1 MSRSA
6 RKIPG
11 WTLAAAASVA
21 VHAVLVGAFGWL
33 AYQSL
38 HEREALARA
47 AEAQWPEVLVPI
59 ELPALAEGTLLS
71 TREPDARGVVPELNG
86 GSATPRVDTGVAG
99 AGGDVTVDKP
109 AVNFSDGDERMRLS
123 PDLLSRIDR
132 DQLHR
137 IDAARVRQSWE
148 DRRATTN
155 PMELTFIA
163 SGPGTLEERR
173 KLAAANPSRGALQA
187 PAAGVTGADLG
198 APPRDDGSDVRSKLG
213 GDRLGSIARASG
225 VGLLRAAPGVDH
237 RASAPVASARPDVT
251 QAPVAVN
258 ANDRG
263 RTKDDVDT
271 EQEVA
276 TTVRSLVHASTAG
289 GKVDGEGRGGSGGGG
304 DPGAGGKSGSGSTTR
319 ALGIG
324 EGATFDIDTGDP
336 RLQPWFR
343 QIKAKIHPLWANAF
357 PKSALLD
364 LKQGT
369 VILMVTVFADGR
381 VGAVS
386 TYRPSGIPEFDHNCA
401 DAVRRANP
409 LPAIPSSLGV
419 TRINIMMPFRANNPI
434 IK

>member
-1 MSRSA
+1 VSRTA

-11 WTLAAAASVA
+11 WTMAAAASVA
-21 VHAVLVGAFGWL
+21 VHAVLVGGFGWL
-33 AYQSL
+33 AYHSL

-47 AEAQWPEVLVPI
+47 AETQWPEVLVPI
-59 ELPALAEGTLLS
+59 ELPALAEGTLFAP
-71 TREPDARGVVPELNG
+71 REPDPRGVVPELNG
-86 GSATPRVDTGVAG
+86 GSAIPRVDTGAPG
-99 AGGDVTVDKP
+99 AGGDATVEK
-109 AVNFSDGDERMRLS
+109 AAINFSDGDERMRLS
-123 PDLLSRIDR
+123 PDLISRLDR

-148 DRRATTN
+148 DRRSTTH
-155 PMELTFIA
+155 PMELTFLA
-163 SGPGTLEERR
+163 SGVGTLEERR
-173 KLAAANPSRGALQA
+173 KIAALNPSRGALQA
-187 PAAGVTGADLG
+187 PLAGARGADLG
-198 APPRDDGSDVRSKLG
+198 TPPRDDGDAPRAKLG
-213 GDRLGSIARASG
+213 GDRLGSMARASG
-225 VGLLRAAPGVDH
+225 VGLLHAAAGSDH
-237 RASAPVASARPDVT
+237 RTSAAVASARPDVT
-251 QAPVAVN
+251 EAPVAVN
-258 ANDRG
+258 ANDKG

-289 GKVDGEGRGGSGGGG
+289 GRVTDRGRGGSGGGG
-304 DPGAGGKSGSGSTTR
+304 DPGAGGTSGSGSTTR

-369 VILMVTVFADGR
+369 VILTFTVFADGSIGP
-381 VGAVS
+381 VG
-386 TYRPSGIPEFDHNCA
+386 THRPSGIPEFDRNCA

-409 LPAIPSSLGV
+409 LPAIPSSLGIS
-419 TRINIMMPFRANNPI
+419 RINIMMPFRINNPV